1 MMHPRYFEW
10 HDEIHRQYDTLP
22 QWWWDP
28 AAKQDN
34 FENWLRADIAS
45 EDFAF
50 NIFCWNCGESHFV
63 GHQFWSAITCTECEV
78 IIPNP
83 FEENKL
89 GEKI

>member
-34 FENWLRADIAS
+34 FEN
-45 EDFAF
+45 
-50 NIFCWNCGESHFV
+50 CGESHFV

-78 IIPNP
+78 TIPNP